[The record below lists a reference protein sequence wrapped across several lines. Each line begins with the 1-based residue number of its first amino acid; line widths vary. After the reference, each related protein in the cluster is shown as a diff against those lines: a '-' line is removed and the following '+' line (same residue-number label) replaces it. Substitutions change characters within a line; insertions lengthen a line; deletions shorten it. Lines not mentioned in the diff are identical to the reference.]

1 MSDIEIQ
8 LITEAD
14 YEEVIEFE
22 INNREFLRKTVPGRD
37 DDLFYHPQKLR
48 ELFEKQ
54 LAANKTGERFSYLI
68 RNCNGDLAGR
78 CHLYDIMRG
87 PRQKAEIG
95 CHLSRCHAGHGIASK
110 ALRLLVREGFDT
122 HRLHRIEASTLTT
135 NVPAQ
140 MAVLRLGFQ
149 YVGRS
154 EKYIWLNQEWR
165 DCVHFAIVNP
175 HWNRTNE

>member
-1 MSDIEIQ
+1 MSDIEIR

-14 YEEVIEFE
+14 YEEVIDFE
-22 INNREFLRKTVPGRD
+22 ISNREFLRKTVPGRD
-37 DDLFYHPQKLR
+37 DDRFYHPKRLR
-48 ELFEKQ
+48 ELVEQ
-54 LAANKTGERFSYLI
+54 QVAAHRTGERFSYLI
-68 RNCNGDLAGR
+68 HNRKGDLVGR

-95 CHLSRCHAGHGIASK
+95 CHLDRLHAGHGIASK
-110 ALRLLVREGFDT
+110 ALRLLMREAFET
-122 HRLHRIEASTLTT
+122 HRLHRLEASTLTT

-154 EKYIWLNQEWR
+154 EKYILLNQEWR

-175 HWNRTNE
+175 NWEGLKR